1 MRLYSLKKRC
11 VVLAALLTLAGAA
24 QAQVDVQQ
32 AWIRATV
39 PQQKTTGAFMQLTS
53 ASDARLVGASTPLAG
68 SAEIHA
74 MEMKGNM
81 MRMHAVDGVDLPAG
95 KSVNFA
101 SGGYHI
107 MLLDLKRQLK
117 AGDSVPLTLLLQD
130 KDKKRSA
137 LTLNVPVK
145 PLTYLAPPAP

>member
-39 PQQKTTGAFMQLTS
+39 PQQKTAGAFMQLTS

-74 MEMKGNM
+74 MEMKGNL

-145 PLTYLAPPAP
+145 PLNYLAPPAP

>member
-1 MRLYSLKKRC
+1 MRLYTLKKRY

-24 QAQVDVQQ
+24 QAQVDAQQ

-39 PQQKTTGAFMQLTS
+39 PQQKTAGVFMQLTS
-53 ASDARLVGASTPLAG
+53 ASAARLVGVSTPLAG
-68 SAEIHA
+68 SAEIHT
-74 MEMKGNM
+74 MEMKGNLM
-81 MRMHAVDGVDLPAG
+81 QMHAVDGVDLPAG
-95 KSVNFA
+95 KSVNFV

-145 PLTYLAPPAP
+145 PLTYLAPPAH

>member
-145 PLTYLAPPAP
+145 PLNYLAPPAH